1 MKVYQIYDVWMALRK
16 AGANLLILSV
26 IASFICYLFDL
37 LQFLPLILLV
47 ILIQSTIIYRANHLY
62 KIDQVTQTF
71 TFPASDLENS
81 ILAIVLMQPYWNLM
95 RRKSVPLST
104 IENLYLDTQ
113 RWNTKQQVV
122 TGTTAKGKTKFK
134 QTTKKHVRYCLNV
147 AGAFGSANLDFLSRQ
162 KRDEVRNAL
171 QQSVKNASIDSKV
184 SEMA

>member
-1 MKVYQIYDVWMALRK
+1 MKTYQIYDVWMALRK
-16 AGANLLILSV
+16 AGANLLILGV
-26 IASFICYLFDL
+26 IASFFCYLFDL
-37 LQFLPLILLV
+37 LQFLPVILLV
-47 ILIQSTIIYRANHLY
+47 ILIQSVIIYRANHLY

-71 TFPASDLENS
+71 TFPSSDLENS

-95 RRKSVPLST
+95 RRKKISLST

-113 RWNTKQQVV
+113 RWSTKQQVV
-122 TGTTAKGKTKFK
+122 TGATSKGKTKFK
-134 QTTKKHVRYCLNV
+134 QTTKRHVRYCLNV

-184 SEMA
+184 SEIA